1 MVTNV
6 KELKSVF
13 ISYSSKD
20 TEIVNEVVNML
31 EASGISYWKAPEMIP
46 AGSNYAKEIPR
57 VICECDIFLLIISED
72 SQRSIWVE
80 KEIDFAI
87 NNRKVI
93 VPLKLTEG
101 KLTDMFSFYLN
112 NVQMVNY
119 NGNLKKALKV
129 LRTRIETLLPK
140 ENLKGNTRNIA
151 DGRENSNV
159 REDKNGEEIAN
170 SKENSDNRVIT
181 NSRENL
187 YDRKIANGREIANNR
202 EIANSN
208 NRELDDNNETASD
221 RNSKNIGSRENSDTD
236 IAASENKEEN
246 SEIERANRD
255 NIRRSKINAFNY
267 NPQPEFCRKCNGK
280 LKEIAKGVYK
290 CMNCGM
296 ENYDYFQTVR
306 NYLEKAGPCS
316 IIMIE
321 KATKVPRASID
332 YFIKNEMLE
341 IPKNSDIRLRC
352 KRCGAPIRSGY
363 LCDVCKKSDGR

>member
-31 EASGISYWKAPEMIP
+31 ETSGISYWKAPEMIP

-57 VICECDIFLLIISED
+57 VICECNIFLLIISED
-72 SQRSIWVE
+72 SQHSIWVE

-112 NVQMVNY
+112 NIQMVNY

-129 LRTRIETLLPK
+129 LRTRIETLLSK
-140 ENLKGNTRNIA
+140 ESLKDNTRNITY
-151 DGRENSNV
+151 G
-159 REDKNGEEIAN
+159 
-170 SKENSDNRVIT
+170 
-181 NSRENL
+181 
-187 YDRKIANGREIANNR
+187 R

-208 NRELDDNNETASD
+208 NRELDDNNETTSN
-221 RNSKNIGSRENSDTD
+221 RNMENTGNGENSDKDIEGPENREEHPEMEKTD
-236 IAASENKEEN
+236 RE
-246 SEIERANRD
+246 
-255 NIRRSKINAFNY
+255 NIRRSKIKAFDY
-267 NPQPEFCRKCNGK
+267 NPQPEFCRKCNGR

-290 CMNCGM
+290 CTNCGM

-332 YFIKNEMLE
+332 YFIKQEMLE
-341 IPKNSDIRLRC
+341 IPKNSDVRLRC
-352 KRCGAPIRSGY
+352 KMCGAPIRSGY
-363 LCDVCKKSDGR
+363 LCDVCKKIDGR

>member
-31 EASGISYWKAPEMIP
+31 ETSGISYWKAPEMIP

-57 VICECDIFLLIISED
+57 VICECNIFLLIISED
-72 SQRSIWVE
+72 SQHSIWVE

-112 NVQMVNY
+112 NIQMVNY

-140 ENLKGNTRNIA
+140 ESLKDNTRNIA
-151 DGRENSNV
+151 EG
-159 REDKNGEEIAN
+159 
-170 SKENSDNRVIT
+170 
-181 NSRENL
+181 
-187 YDRKIANGREIANNR
+187 R

-208 NRELDDNNETASD
+208 NRELDDNNETTSN
-221 RNSKNIGSRENSDTD
+221 RNIENTGNGENSDKDIEGAENREEHPEMEKTD
-236 IAASENKEEN
+236 REK
-246 SEIERANRD
+246 
-255 NIRRSKINAFNY
+255 IRRSKIKAFGY

-290 CMNCGM
+290 CTNCGM

-332 YFIKNEMLE
+332 YFIKQEMLE
-341 IPKNSDIRLRC
+341 IPKNSDVRLRC
-352 KRCGAPIRSGY
+352 KMCGAPIRSGY
-363 LCDVCKKSDGR
+363 LCDVCKKIDGR

>member
-31 EASGISYWKAPEMIP
+31 ETSGISYWKAPEMIP

-140 ENLKGNTRNIA
+140 ESLKGNTRNIA
-151 DGRENSNV
+151 DGRENS
-159 REDKNGEEIAN
+159 DKEIAD
-170 SKENSDNRVIT
+170 S
-181 NSRENL
+181 
-187 YDRKIANGREIANNR
+187 
-202 EIANSN
+202 
-208 NRELDDNNETASD
+208 ET
-221 RNSKNIGSRENSDTD
+221 
-236 IAASENKEEN
+236 KEEH
-246 SEIERANRD
+246 SEIEKTNRD

-290 CMNCGM
+290 CTNCGM

-332 YFIKNEMLE
+332 YFIKKEMLE
-341 IPKNSDIRLRC
+341 IPKNSDIRLKC

>member
-31 EASGISYWKAPEMIP
+31 ETSGISYWKAPEMIP

-57 VICECDIFLLIISED
+57 VICECNIFLLIISED
-72 SQRSIWVE
+72 SQHSIWVE

-112 NVQMVNY
+112 NIQMVNY

-129 LRTRIETLLPK
+129 LRTRIETLLSK
-140 ENLKGNTRNIA
+140 ESLKDNTRNITY
-151 DGRENSNV
+151 G
-159 REDKNGEEIAN
+159 
-170 SKENSDNRVIT
+170 
-181 NSRENL
+181 
-187 YDRKIANGREIANNR
+187 R

-208 NRELDDNNETASD
+208 NRELDDNNETTS
-221 RNSKNIGSRENSDTD
+221 NINMENTGNGENSDKDIEGPENREEHPEMEKTD
-236 IAASENKEEN
+236 RE
-246 SEIERANRD
+246 
-255 NIRRSKINAFNY
+255 NIRRSKIKAFDY
-267 NPQPEFCRKCNGK
+267 NPQPEFCRKCNGR

-290 CMNCGM
+290 CTNCGM

-332 YFIKNEMLE
+332 YFIKQEMLE

-352 KRCGAPIRSGY
+352 KMCGAPIRSGY
-363 LCDVCKKSDGR
+363 LCDVCKKIDGR

>member
-31 EASGISYWKAPEMIP
+31 ETSGISYWKAPEMIP

-57 VICECDIFLLIISED
+57 VICECNIFLLIISED
-72 SQRSIWVE
+72 SQHSIWVE

-112 NVQMVNY
+112 NIQMVNY

-129 LRTRIETLLPK
+129 LRTRIETLLSK
-140 ENLKGNTRNIA
+140 ESLKDNTRNITY
-151 DGRENSNV
+151 G
-159 REDKNGEEIAN
+159 
-170 SKENSDNRVIT
+170 
-181 NSRENL
+181 
-187 YDRKIANGREIANNR
+187 R

-208 NRELDDNNETASD
+208 NRELDDNNETTSN
-221 RNSKNIGSRENSDTD
+221 RNIENTGNGENSDKDIEGPENREEHPEMEKTD
-236 IAASENKEEN
+236 RE
-246 SEIERANRD
+246 
-255 NIRRSKINAFNY
+255 NIRRSKIKAFDY
-267 NPQPEFCRKCNGK
+267 NPQPEFCRKCNGR

-290 CMNCGM
+290 CTNCGM

-332 YFIKNEMLE
+332 YFIKQEMLE
-341 IPKNSDIRLRC
+341 IPKNSDVRLRC

-363 LCDVCKKSDGR
+363 LCDVCKKIDGR

>member
-31 EASGISYWKAPEMIP
+31 ETSGISYWKAPEMIP

-72 SQRSIWVE
+72 SQHSIWVE

-140 ENLKGNTRNIA
+140 ESLKDNAGNIA
-151 DGRENSNV
+151 DG
-159 REDKNGEEIAN
+159 
-170 SKENSDNRVIT
+170 
-181 NSRENL
+181 
-187 YDRKIANGREIANNR
+187 R

-208 NRELDDNNETASD
+208 NRELDDNNETTSN
-221 RNSKNIGSRENSDTD
+221 RNIENTDDRENSDKE
-236 IAASENKEEN
+236 IADSENKEEHTEN
-246 SEIERANRD
+246 EKANRD
-255 NIRRSKINAFNY
+255 NIKRSKINAFNY

-290 CMNCGM
+290 CTNCGM

-332 YFIKNEMLE
+332 YFIKKEMLE

-363 LCDVCKKSDGR
+363 LCDVCKKADSR

>member
-31 EASGISYWKAPEMIP
+31 ETSGISYWKAPEMIP

-57 VICECDIFLLIISED
+57 VICECNIFLLIISED
-72 SQRSIWVE
+72 SQHSIWVE

-112 NVQMVNY
+112 NIQMVNY

-129 LRTRIETLLPK
+129 LRTRIETLLSK
-140 ENLKGNTRNIA
+140 ESLKDNTRNITY
-151 DGRENSNV
+151 G
-159 REDKNGEEIAN
+159 
-170 SKENSDNRVIT
+170 
-181 NSRENL
+181 
-187 YDRKIANGREIANNR
+187 R

-208 NRELDDNNETASD
+208 NRELDDNNETTSN
-221 RNSKNIGSRENSDTD
+221 RNMENTGNGENSDKDIEGQENREEHPEMEKTD
-236 IAASENKEEN
+236 RE
-246 SEIERANRD
+246 
-255 NIRRSKINAFNY
+255 NIRRSKIKAFDY
-267 NPQPEFCRKCNGK
+267 NPQPEFCRKCNGR

-290 CMNCGM
+290 CTNCGM

-332 YFIKNEMLE
+332 YFIKQEMLE
-341 IPKNSDIRLRC
+341 IPKNSDVRLRC
-352 KRCGAPIRSGY
+352 KMCGAPIRSGY
-363 LCDVCKKSDGR
+363 LCDVCKKIDGR

>member
-31 EASGISYWKAPEMIP
+31 ETSGISYWKAPEMIP

-57 VICECDIFLLIISED
+57 VICECNIFLLIISED
-72 SQRSIWVE
+72 SQHSIWVE

-112 NVQMVNY
+112 NIQMVNY

-129 LRTRIETLLPK
+129 LRTRIETLLSK
-140 ENLKGNTRNIA
+140 ESLKDNTRNITY
-151 DGRENSNV
+151 G
-159 REDKNGEEIAN
+159 
-170 SKENSDNRVIT
+170 
-181 NSRENL
+181 
-187 YDRKIANGREIANNR
+187 R

-208 NRELDDNNETASD
+208 NRELDDNNETTSN
-221 RNSKNIGSRENSDTD
+221 RNIENTGNGENSDKDIEGPENREEPPEMEKTD
-236 IAASENKEEN
+236 RE
-246 SEIERANRD
+246 
-255 NIRRSKINAFNY
+255 NIRRSKIKAFDY
-267 NPQPEFCRKCNGK
+267 NPQPEFCRKCNGR

-290 CMNCGM
+290 CTNCGM

-332 YFIKNEMLE
+332 YFIKQEMLE

-352 KRCGAPIRSGY
+352 KMCGAPIRSGY
-363 LCDVCKKSDGR
+363 LCDVCKKIDGR

>member
-31 EASGISYWKAPEMIP
+31 ETSGISYWKAPEMIP

-57 VICECDIFLLIISED
+57 VICECNIFLLIISED
-72 SQRSIWVE
+72 SQHSIWVE

-112 NVQMVNY
+112 NIQMVNY

-129 LRTRIETLLPK
+129 LRTRIETLLSK
-140 ENLKGNTRNIA
+140 ESLKDNTRNITY
-151 DGRENSNV
+151 G
-159 REDKNGEEIAN
+159 
-170 SKENSDNRVIT
+170 
-181 NSRENL
+181 
-187 YDRKIANGREIANNR
+187 R

-208 NRELDDNNETASD
+208 NRELDDNNETTSN
-221 RNSKNIGSRENSDTD
+221 RNIENTGNGKNSDKDIEGPENREEHPEMEKTD
-236 IAASENKEEN
+236 RE
-246 SEIERANRD
+246 
-255 NIRRSKINAFNY
+255 NIRRSKIKAFDY
-267 NPQPEFCRKCNGK
+267 NPQPEFCRKCNGR

-290 CMNCGM
+290 CTNCGM

-332 YFIKNEMLE
+332 YFIKQEMLE

-352 KRCGAPIRSGY
+352 KMCGAPIRSGY
-363 LCDVCKKSDGR
+363 LCDVCKKIDGR

>member
-31 EASGISYWKAPEMIP
+31 ETSGISYWKAPEMIP

-57 VICECDIFLLIISED
+57 VICECNIFLLIISED
-72 SQRSIWVE
+72 SQHSIWVE

-112 NVQMVNY
+112 NIQMVNY

-129 LRTRIETLLPK
+129 LRTRIETLLSK
-140 ENLKGNTRNIA
+140 ESLKDNTRNITY
-151 DGRENSNV
+151 G
-159 REDKNGEEIAN
+159 
-170 SKENSDNRVIT
+170 
-181 NSRENL
+181 
-187 YDRKIANGREIANNR
+187 R

-208 NRELDDNNETASD
+208 NRELDDNNESTSN
-221 RNSKNIGSRENSDTD
+221 RNIENTGNGENSDKDIEGPENREEHPEMEKTD
-236 IAASENKEEN
+236 RE
-246 SEIERANRD
+246 
-255 NIRRSKINAFNY
+255 NIRRSKIKAFDY
-267 NPQPEFCRKCNGK
+267 NPQPEFCRKCNGR

-290 CMNCGM
+290 CTNCGM

-332 YFIKNEMLE
+332 YFIKQEMLE
-341 IPKNSDIRLRC
+341 IPKNSDVRLRC
-352 KRCGAPIRSGY
+352 KMCGAPIRSGY
-363 LCDVCKKSDGR
+363 LCDVCKKIDGR

>member
-31 EASGISYWKAPEMIP
+31 ETSGISYWKAPEMIP

-57 VICECDIFLLIISED
+57 VICECNIFLLIISED
-72 SQRSIWVE
+72 SQHSIWVE

-112 NVQMVNY
+112 NIQMVNY

-129 LRTRIETLLPK
+129 LRTRIETLLSK
-140 ENLKGNTRNIA
+140 ESLKDNTRNITY
-151 DGRENSNV
+151 G
-159 REDKNGEEIAN
+159 
-170 SKENSDNRVIT
+170 
-181 NSRENL
+181 
-187 YDRKIANGREIANNR
+187 R

-208 NRELDDNNETASD
+208 NRELDDNNETTSN
-221 RNSKNIGSRENSDTD
+221 RNIENTGNGENSDKDIEGPENREEPPEMEKTD
-236 IAASENKEEN
+236 RE
-246 SEIERANRD
+246 
-255 NIRRSKINAFNY
+255 NIRRSKIKAFDY
-267 NPQPEFCRKCNGK
+267 NPQPEFCRKCNGR

-290 CMNCGM
+290 CINCGM

-332 YFIKNEMLE
+332 YFIKQEMLE
-341 IPKNSDIRLRC
+341 IPKNSDVRLRC
-352 KRCGAPIRSGY
+352 KMCGAPIRSGY
-363 LCDVCKKSDGR
+363 LCDVCKKIDGR

>member
-31 EASGISYWKAPEMIP
+31 ETSGISYWKAPEMIP

-57 VICECDIFLLIISED
+57 VICECNIFLLIISED
-72 SQRSIWVE
+72 SQHSIWVE

-112 NVQMVNY
+112 NIQMVNY

-129 LRTRIETLLPK
+129 LRTRIETLLSK
-140 ENLKGNTRNIA
+140 ESLKDNTRNITY
-151 DGRENSNV
+151 G
-159 REDKNGEEIAN
+159 
-170 SKENSDNRVIT
+170 
-181 NSRENL
+181 
-187 YDRKIANGREIANNR
+187 R

-208 NRELDDNNETASD
+208 NRELDDNNETTSN
-221 RNSKNIGSRENSDTD
+221 RNIENTGNGENSDKDIEGPENREEHPEMEKTD
-236 IAASENKEEN
+236 RK
-246 SEIERANRD
+246 
-255 NIRRSKINAFNY
+255 NIRRSKIKAFDY
-267 NPQPEFCRKCNGK
+267 NPQPEFCRKCNGR

-290 CMNCGM
+290 CTNCGM

-332 YFIKNEMLE
+332 YFIKQEMLE
-341 IPKNSDIRLRC
+341 IPKNSDVRLRC
-352 KRCGAPIRSGY
+352 KMCGAPIRSGY
-363 LCDVCKKSDGR
+363 LCDVCKKIDGR

>member
-31 EASGISYWKAPEMIP
+31 ETSGISYWKAPEMIP

-57 VICECDIFLLIISED
+57 VICECNIFLLIISED
-72 SQRSIWVE
+72 SQHSIWVE

-112 NVQMVNY
+112 NIQMVNY

-129 LRTRIETLLPK
+129 LRTRIETLLSK
-140 ENLKGNTRNIA
+140 ESLKDNTRNITY
-151 DGRENSNV
+151 G
-159 REDKNGEEIAN
+159 
-170 SKENSDNRVIT
+170 
-181 NSRENL
+181 
-187 YDRKIANGREIANNR
+187 R

-208 NRELDDNNETASD
+208 NRELDDNNETTSN
-221 RNSKNIGSRENSDTD
+221 RNIENTGNGENSDKDIEEPENREEHPEMEKTD
-236 IAASENKEEN
+236 RE
-246 SEIERANRD
+246 
-255 NIRRSKINAFNY
+255 NIRRSKIKAFDY
-267 NPQPEFCRKCNGK
+267 NPQPEFCRKCNGR

-290 CMNCGM
+290 CTNCGM

-332 YFIKNEMLE
+332 YFIKQEMLE
-341 IPKNSDIRLRC
+341 IPKNSDVRLRC
-352 KRCGAPIRSGY
+352 KMCGAPIRSGY
-363 LCDVCKKSDGR
+363 LCDVCKKIDGR

>member
-31 EASGISYWKAPEMIP
+31 ETSGISYWKAPEMIP

-57 VICECDIFLLIISED
+57 VICECNIFLLIISED
-72 SQRSIWVE
+72 SQHSIWVE

-112 NVQMVNY
+112 NIQMVNY

-129 LRTRIETLLPK
+129 LRTRIETLLSK
-140 ENLKGNTRNIA
+140 ESLKDNTRNITY
-151 DGRENSNV
+151 G
-159 REDKNGEEIAN
+159 
-170 SKENSDNRVIT
+170 
-181 NSRENL
+181 
-187 YDRKIANGREIANNR
+187 R

-208 NRELDDNNETASD
+208 NRELDDNNETTSNRNIENTGNGEDSD
-221 RNSKNIGSRENSDTD
+221 KDIEGPENREEHPEMEKTD
-236 IAASENKEEN
+236 RE
-246 SEIERANRD
+246 
-255 NIRRSKINAFNY
+255 NIRRSKIKAFDY
-267 NPQPEFCRKCNGK
+267 NPQPEFCRKCNGR

-290 CMNCGM
+290 CTNCGM

-332 YFIKNEMLE
+332 YFIKQEMLE

-363 LCDVCKKSDGR
+363 LCDVCKKIDGR

>member
-31 EASGISYWKAPEMIP
+31 ETSGISYWKAPEMIP

-57 VICECDIFLLIISED
+57 VICECNIFLLIISED
-72 SQRSIWVE
+72 SQHSIWVE

-112 NVQMVNY
+112 NIQMVNY

-129 LRTRIETLLPK
+129 LRTRIEMLLSK
-140 ENLKGNTRNIA
+140 ESLKDNTRNITY
-151 DGRENSNV
+151 G
-159 REDKNGEEIAN
+159 
-170 SKENSDNRVIT
+170 
-181 NSRENL
+181 
-187 YDRKIANGREIANNR
+187 R

-208 NRELDDNNETASD
+208 NRELDDNNETTSN
-221 RNSKNIGSRENSDTD
+221 RNIENTGNGENSDKDIEGQENREEHPEMEKTD
-236 IAASENKEEN
+236 RE
-246 SEIERANRD
+246 
-255 NIRRSKINAFNY
+255 NIRRSKIKAFDY
-267 NPQPEFCRKCNGK
+267 NPQPEFCRKCNGR

-290 CMNCGM
+290 CTNCGM

-332 YFIKNEMLE
+332 YFIKQEMLE
-341 IPKNSDIRLRC
+341 IPKNSDVRLRC

-363 LCDVCKKSDGR
+363 LCDVCKKIDGR

>member
-31 EASGISYWKAPEMIP
+31 ETSGISYWKAPEMIP

-57 VICECDIFLLIISED
+57 VICECNIFLLIISED
-72 SQRSIWVE
+72 SQHSIWVE

-112 NVQMVNY
+112 NIQMVNY

-129 LRTRIETLLPK
+129 LRTRIETLLSK
-140 ENLKGNTRNIA
+140 ESLKDNTRNITY
-151 DGRENSNV
+151 G
-159 REDKNGEEIAN
+159 
-170 SKENSDNRVIT
+170 
-181 NSRENL
+181 
-187 YDRKIANGREIANNR
+187 R

-208 NRELDDNNETASD
+208 NRELDDNNETTSN
-221 RNSKNIGSRENSDTD
+221 RNIENTGNGENSDKDIEGPENREEHPEMEKTD
-236 IAASENKEEN
+236 RE
-246 SEIERANRD
+246 
-255 NIRRSKINAFNY
+255 NIRHSKIKAFDY
-267 NPQPEFCRKCNGK
+267 NPQPEFCRKCNGR

-290 CMNCGM
+290 CTNCGM

-332 YFIKNEMLE
+332 YFIKQEMLE
-341 IPKNSDIRLRC
+341 IPKNSDVRLRC
-352 KRCGAPIRSGY
+352 KMCGAPIRSGY
-363 LCDVCKKSDGR
+363 LCDVCKKIDGR

>member
-31 EASGISYWKAPEMIP
+31 ETSGISYWKAPEMIP

-57 VICECDIFLLIISED
+57 VICECNIFLLIISED
-72 SQRSIWVE
+72 SQHSIWVE

-112 NVQMVNY
+112 NIQMVNY

-129 LRTRIETLLPK
+129 LRTRIETLLSK
-140 ENLKGNTRNIA
+140 ESLKDNTRNITY
-151 DGRENSNV
+151 G
-159 REDKNGEEIAN
+159 
-170 SKENSDNRVIT
+170 
-181 NSRENL
+181 
-187 YDRKIANGREIANNR
+187 R

-208 NRELDDNNETASD
+208 NRELDDNNESTSN
-221 RNSKNIGSRENSDTD
+221 RNIENTGNGENSDKDIEGQENREEHPEMEKTD
-236 IAASENKEEN
+236 RE
-246 SEIERANRD
+246 
-255 NIRRSKINAFNY
+255 NIRRSKIKAFDY
-267 NPQPEFCRKCNGK
+267 NPQPEFCRKCNGR

-290 CMNCGM
+290 CTNCGM

-332 YFIKNEMLE
+332 YFIKQEMLE
-341 IPKNSDIRLRC
+341 IPKNSDVRLRC
-352 KRCGAPIRSGY
+352 KMCGAPIRSGY
-363 LCDVCKKSDGR
+363 LCDVCKKIDGR

>member
-140 ENLKGNTRNIA
+140 EKLKGNTRNIA
-151 DGRENSNV
+151 DSRENSDS
-159 REDKNGEEIAN
+159 REDKNGEEI
-170 SKENSDNRVIT
+170 T
-181 NSRENL
+181 
-187 YDRKIANGREIANNR
+187 NGREIANNR

-208 NRELDDNNETASD
+208 NLELDDNRETASN
-221 RNSKNIGSRENSDTD
+221 RNSENTGSRENSDKD
-236 IAASENKEEN
+236 IAESENKEEN
-246 SEIERANRD
+246 SGIEKTNRD

>member
-31 EASGISYWKAPEMIP
+31 ETSGISYWKAPEMIP

-57 VICECDIFLLIISED
+57 VICECNIFLLIISED
-72 SQRSIWVE
+72 SQHSIWVE

-112 NVQMVNY
+112 NIQMVNY

-140 ENLKGNTRNIA
+140 ESLKDNTRNIA
-151 DGRENSNV
+151 DGRE
-159 REDKNGEEIAN
+159 
-170 SKENSDNRVIT
+170 T
-181 NSRENL
+181 
-187 YDRKIANGREIANNR
+187 
-202 EIANSN
+202 ANSN
-208 NRELDDNNETASD
+208 NRELDDNNETTSN
-221 RNSKNIGSRENSDTD
+221 RNIENTGNGENSDKDIEGAENREEHPEMEKTD
-236 IAASENKEEN
+236 RE
-246 SEIERANRD
+246 
-255 NIRRSKINAFNY
+255 NIRRSKIKAFDY

-290 CMNCGM
+290 CTNCGM

-332 YFIKNEMLE
+332 YFIKQEMLE
-341 IPKNSDIRLRC
+341 IPKNSDVRLRC
-352 KRCGAPIRSGY
+352 KMCGAPIRSGY
-363 LCDVCKKSDGR
+363 LCDVCKKIDGR

>member
-31 EASGISYWKAPEMIP
+31 ETSGISYWKAPEMIP

-57 VICECDIFLLIISED
+57 VICECNIFLLIISED
-72 SQRSIWVE
+72 SQHSIWVE

-112 NVQMVNY
+112 NIQMVNY

-129 LRTRIETLLPK
+129 LRTRIETLLSK
-140 ENLKGNTRNIA
+140 ESLKDNTRNITY
-151 DGRENSNV
+151 G
-159 REDKNGEEIAN
+159 
-170 SKENSDNRVIT
+170 
-181 NSRENL
+181 
-187 YDRKIANGREIANNR
+187 R

-208 NRELDDNNETASD
+208 NRELDDNNESTSN
-221 RNSKNIGSRENSDTD
+221 RNIENTGNGENSDKDIEGQENREEHPEMEKTD
-236 IAASENKEEN
+236 RE
-246 SEIERANRD
+246 
-255 NIRRSKINAFNY
+255 NIRRSKIKAFDY
-267 NPQPEFCRKCNGK
+267 NPQPEFCRKCNGR

-290 CMNCGM
+290 CTNCGM

-332 YFIKNEMLE
+332 YFIKQEMLE
-341 IPKNSDIRLRC
+341 IPKNSDVRLRC

-363 LCDVCKKSDGR
+363 LCDVCKKIDGR

>member
-31 EASGISYWKAPEMIP
+31 ETSGISYWKAPEMIP

-57 VICECDIFLLIISED
+57 VICECNIFLLIISED
-72 SQRSIWVE
+72 SQHSIWVE

-112 NVQMVNY
+112 NIQMVNY

-129 LRTRIETLLPK
+129 LRTRIETLLSK
-140 ENLKGNTRNIA
+140 ESLKDNTRNITY
-151 DGRENSNV
+151 G
-159 REDKNGEEIAN
+159 
-170 SKENSDNRVIT
+170 
-181 NSRENL
+181 
-187 YDRKIANGREIANNR
+187 R

-208 NRELDDNNETASD
+208 NRELDDNNETTSN
-221 RNSKNIGSRENSDTD
+221 RNIENTGNGENSDKDIEGPENREEHPEMEKTD
-236 IAASENKEEN
+236 RE
-246 SEIERANRD
+246 
-255 NIRRSKINAFNY
+255 NIRRSKIKAFDY
-267 NPQPEFCRKCNGK
+267 NPQPEFCRKCNGR

-290 CMNCGM
+290 CTNCGM

-332 YFIKNEMLE
+332 YFIKQEMLE

-352 KRCGAPIRSGY
+352 KMCVHLSEVDIYVMFAR
-363 LCDVCKKSDGR
+363 K

>member
-31 EASGISYWKAPEMIP
+31 ETSGISYWKAPEMIP

-57 VICECDIFLLIISED
+57 VICECNIFLLIISED
-72 SQRSIWVE
+72 SQHSIWVE

-112 NVQMVNY
+112 NIQMVNY

-129 LRTRIETLLPK
+129 LRTRIETLLSK
-140 ENLKGNTRNIA
+140 ESLKDNTRNITY
-151 DGRENSNV
+151 G
-159 REDKNGEEIAN
+159 
-170 SKENSDNRVIT
+170 
-181 NSRENL
+181 
-187 YDRKIANGREIANNR
+187 R

-208 NRELDDNNETASD
+208 NRELDDNNETTSN
-221 RNSKNIGSRENSDTD
+221 RNIENTGNGENSDKDIEGPENREEHPEMEKTD
-236 IAASENKEEN
+236 RE
-246 SEIERANRD
+246 
-255 NIRRSKINAFNY
+255 NIRRSKIKAFDY
-267 NPQPEFCRKCNGK
+267 NPQPEFCRKCNGR

-290 CMNCGM
+290 CTNCGM

-332 YFIKNEMLE
+332 YFIKQEMLE

-352 KRCGAPIRSGY
+352 KMCGAPIRSGY
-363 LCDVCKKSDGR
+363 LCDVCKKIDGR

>member
-31 EASGISYWKAPEMIP
+31 ETSGISYWKAPEMIP

-57 VICECDIFLLIISED
+57 VICECNIFLLIISED
-72 SQRSIWVE
+72 SQHSIWVE

-112 NVQMVNY
+112 NIQMVNY

-129 LRTRIETLLPK
+129 LRTRIEMLLSK
-140 ENLKGNTRNIA
+140 ESLKDNTRNITY
-151 DGRENSNV
+151 G
-159 REDKNGEEIAN
+159 
-170 SKENSDNRVIT
+170 
-181 NSRENL
+181 
-187 YDRKIANGREIANNR
+187 R

-208 NRELDDNNETASD
+208 NRELDDNNETTSN
-221 RNSKNIGSRENSDTD
+221 RNIENTGNGENSDKDIEGPENREEHPEMEKTD
-236 IAASENKEEN
+236 RE
-246 SEIERANRD
+246 
-255 NIRRSKINAFNY
+255 NIRRSKIKAFDY
-267 NPQPEFCRKCNGK
+267 NPQPEFCRKCNGR

-290 CMNCGM
+290 CTNCGM

-332 YFIKNEMLE
+332 YFIKQEMLE

-352 KRCGAPIRSGY
+352 KMCGAPIRSGY
-363 LCDVCKKSDGR
+363 LCDVCKKIDGR

>member
-140 ENLKGNTRNIA
+140 ESLKGNTRNIA
-151 DGRENSNV
+151 GGRENSNA
-159 REDKNGEEIAN
+159 REDENGEEIAN

-181 NSRENL
+181 NSRENT
-187 YDRKIANGREIANNR
+187 DARVNSDKDIADSE
-202 EIANSN
+202 
-208 NRELDDNNETASD
+208 
-221 RNSKNIGSRENSDTD
+221 SREES
-236 IAASENKEEN
+236 
-246 SEIERANRD
+246 SEIEKANRD
-255 NIRRSKINAFNY
+255 NIRRSKIKAFNY

-290 CMNCGM
+290 CTNCGM

-341 IPKNSDIRLRC
+341 IPKNSDVRLRC

-363 LCDVCKKSDGR
+363 LCDVCKKLDGR

>member
-31 EASGISYWKAPEMIP
+31 ETSGISYWKAPEMIP

-57 VICECDIFLLIISED
+57 VICECNIFLLIISED
-72 SQRSIWVE
+72 SQHSIWVE

-112 NVQMVNY
+112 NIQMVNY

-129 LRTRIETLLPK
+129 LRTRIEMLLLK
-140 ENLKGNTRNIA
+140 ESLKDNTRNITY
-151 DGRENSNV
+151 G
-159 REDKNGEEIAN
+159 
-170 SKENSDNRVIT
+170 
-181 NSRENL
+181 
-187 YDRKIANGREIANNR
+187 R

-208 NRELDDNNETASD
+208 NRELDDNNETTSN
-221 RNSKNIGSRENSDTD
+221 RNIENTGNGENSDKDIEGPENREEHPEMEKTD
-236 IAASENKEEN
+236 RE
-246 SEIERANRD
+246 
-255 NIRRSKINAFNY
+255 NIRRSKIKAFDY
-267 NPQPEFCRKCNGK
+267 NPQPEFCRKCNGR

-290 CMNCGM
+290 CTNCGM

-332 YFIKNEMLE
+332 YFIKQEMLE

-352 KRCGAPIRSGY
+352 KMCGAPIRSGY
-363 LCDVCKKSDGR
+363 LCDVCKKIDGR

>member
-31 EASGISYWKAPEMIP
+31 ETSGISYWKAPEMIP

-57 VICECDIFLLIISED
+57 VICECNIFLLIISED
-72 SQRSIWVE
+72 SQHSIWVE

-112 NVQMVNY
+112 NIQMVNY

-129 LRTRIETLLPK
+129 LRTRIETLLSK
-140 ENLKGNTRNIA
+140 ESLKDNTRNITY
-151 DGRENSNV
+151 G
-159 REDKNGEEIAN
+159 
-170 SKENSDNRVIT
+170 
-181 NSRENL
+181 
-187 YDRKIANGREIANNR
+187 R

-208 NRELDDNNETASD
+208 NRELDDNNETTSN
-221 RNSKNIGSRENSDTD
+221 RNIENTGNGENSDKDIEGPENREEHPEMEKTD
-236 IAASENKEEN
+236 RE
-246 SEIERANRD
+246 
-255 NIRRSKINAFNY
+255 NIRRSKIKAFDY
-267 NPQPEFCRKCNGK
+267 NPQPEFCRKCNGR

-290 CMNCGM
+290 CTNCGM

-332 YFIKNEMLE
+332 YFIKQEMLE
-341 IPKNSDIRLRC
+341 IPKNSDVRLRC
-352 KRCGAPIRSGY
+352 KMCGAPIRSGY
-363 LCDVCKKSDGR
+363 LCDVCKKIDGR

>member
-1 MVTNV
+1 MVTNM

-31 EASGISYWKAPEMIP
+31 ETSGISYWKAPEMIP

-57 VICECDIFLLIISED
+57 VICECNIFLLIISED

-112 NVQMVNY
+112 NIQMVNY
-119 NGNLKKALKV
+119 NGNLKKTLRV
-129 LRTRIETLLPK
+129 LRTRIETLLSK
-140 ENLKGNTRNIA
+140 ESLKDNTRNIA
-151 DGRENSNV
+151 YG
-159 REDKNGEEIAN
+159 
-170 SKENSDNRVIT
+170 
-181 NSRENL
+181 
-187 YDRKIANGREIANNR
+187 R

-208 NRELDDNNETASD
+208 NRELDDNNETTSN
-221 RNSKNIGSRENSDTD
+221 RNIENIGNGENSDKDNEGAENREEHPEMEKTD
-236 IAASENKEEN
+236 RE
-246 SEIERANRD
+246 
-255 NIRRSKINAFNY
+255 NIRRSKIKAFSY

-290 CMNCGM
+290 CTNCGM

-332 YFIKNEMLE
+332 YFIKQEMLE
-341 IPKNSDIRLRC
+341 IPKNSDVRLRC
-352 KRCGAPIRSGY
+352 KMCGAPIRSGY
-363 LCDVCKKSDGR
+363 LCDVCKKIDGR

>member
-31 EASGISYWKAPEMIP
+31 ETSGISYWKAPEMIP

-57 VICECDIFLLIISED
+57 VICECNIFLLIISED
-72 SQRSIWVE
+72 SQHSIWVE

-112 NVQMVNY
+112 NIQMVNY

-129 LRTRIETLLPK
+129 LRTRIETLLSK
-140 ENLKGNTRNIA
+140 ESLKDNTRNITY
-151 DGRENSNV
+151 G
-159 REDKNGEEIAN
+159 
-170 SKENSDNRVIT
+170 
-181 NSRENL
+181 
-187 YDRKIANGREIANNR
+187 R

-208 NRELDDNNETASD
+208 NRELDDNNETTSN
-221 RNSKNIGSRENSDTD
+221 RNMENTGNGENSDKDIEGPENREEHPEMEKTD
-236 IAASENKEEN
+236 RK
-246 SEIERANRD
+246 
-255 NIRRSKINAFNY
+255 NIRQSKIKAFDY
-267 NPQPEFCRKCNGK
+267 NPQPEFCRKCNGR

-290 CMNCGM
+290 CTNCGM

-332 YFIKNEMLE
+332 YFIKQEMLE
-341 IPKNSDIRLRC
+341 IPKNSDVRLRC
-352 KRCGAPIRSGY
+352 KMCGAPIRSGY
-363 LCDVCKKSDGR
+363 LCDVCKKIDGR

>member
-31 EASGISYWKAPEMIP
+31 ETSGISYWKAPEMIP

-57 VICECDIFLLIISED
+57 VICECNIFLLIISED
-72 SQRSIWVE
+72 SQHSIWVE

-112 NVQMVNY
+112 NIQMVNY

-129 LRTRIETLLPK
+129 LRTRIETLLSK
-140 ENLKGNTRNIA
+140 ESLKDNTRNITY
-151 DGRENSNV
+151 G
-159 REDKNGEEIAN
+159 
-170 SKENSDNRVIT
+170 
-181 NSRENL
+181 
-187 YDRKIANGREIANNR
+187 R

-208 NRELDDNNETASD
+208 NRELDDNNETTSN
-221 RNSKNIGSRENSDTD
+221 RNIENTGNGENSDKDIEGPENREEHPEMEKTD
-236 IAASENKEEN
+236 RE
-246 SEIERANRD
+246 
-255 NIRRSKINAFNY
+255 NIRRSKIKAFDY
-267 NPQPEFCRKCNGK
+267 NPQPEFCRKCNGR

-290 CMNCGM
+290 CINCGM

-332 YFIKNEMLE
+332 YFIKQEMLE
-341 IPKNSDIRLRC
+341 IPKNSDVRLRC
-352 KRCGAPIRSGY
+352 KMCGAPIRSGY
-363 LCDVCKKSDGR
+363 LCDVCKKIDGR

>member
-31 EASGISYWKAPEMIP
+31 ETSGISYWKAPEMIP

-57 VICECDIFLLIISED
+57 VICECNIFLLIISED
-72 SQRSIWVE
+72 SQHSIWVE

-112 NVQMVNY
+112 NIQMVNY

-129 LRTRIETLLPK
+129 LRTRIETLLSK
-140 ENLKGNTRNIA
+140 ESLKDNTRNITY
-151 DGRENSNV
+151 G
-159 REDKNGEEIAN
+159 
-170 SKENSDNRVIT
+170 
-181 NSRENL
+181 
-187 YDRKIANGREIANNR
+187 R

-208 NRELDDNNETASD
+208 NRELDDNNESTSN
-221 RNSKNIGSRENSDTD
+221 RNIENTGNGENSDKDIEGPENREEHPEMEKTD
-236 IAASENKEEN
+236 RE
-246 SEIERANRD
+246 
-255 NIRRSKINAFNY
+255 NIRRSKIKAFDY
-267 NPQPEFCRKCNGK
+267 NPQPEFCRKCNGR

-290 CMNCGM
+290 CTNCGM

-332 YFIKNEMLE
+332 YFIKQEMLE

-363 LCDVCKKSDGR
+363 LCDVCKKIDGR

>member
-31 EASGISYWKAPEMIP
+31 ETSGISYWKAPEMIP

-57 VICECDIFLLIISED
+57 VICECNIFLLIISED
-72 SQRSIWVE
+72 SQHSIWVE

-112 NVQMVNY
+112 NIQMVNY

-129 LRTRIETLLPK
+129 LRTRIETLLSK
-140 ENLKGNTRNIA
+140 ESLKDNTRNITY
-151 DGRENSNV
+151 G
-159 REDKNGEEIAN
+159 
-170 SKENSDNRVIT
+170 
-181 NSRENL
+181 
-187 YDRKIANGREIANNR
+187 R

-208 NRELDDNNETASD
+208 NRELDDNNETTSN
-221 RNSKNIGSRENSDTD
+221 RNIENTGNGENSDKDIEGPENREEHPEMEKTD
-236 IAASENKEEN
+236 RE
-246 SEIERANRD
+246 
-255 NIRRSKINAFNY
+255 NIRRSKIKAFDY
-267 NPQPEFCRKCNGK
+267 NPQPEFCRKCNGR

-290 CMNCGM
+290 CTNCGM

-332 YFIKNEMLE
+332 YFIKQEMLE
-341 IPKNSDIRLRC
+341 IPKNSDVRLRC
-352 KRCGAPIRSGY
+352 KMCGAPIRSGY
-363 LCDVCKKSDGR
+363 LCDVCKKMDGR

>member
-31 EASGISYWKAPEMIP
+31 ETSGISYWKAPEMIP

-72 SQRSIWVE
+72 SQHSIWVE

-140 ENLKGNTRNIA
+140 ESLKGNTRNIA
-151 DGRENSNV
+151 DSRENSDS
-159 REDKNGEEIAN
+159 REDENGEEIAN

-181 NSRENL
+181 NSRENK
-187 YDRKIANGREIANNR
+187 DARVNSDED
-202 EIANSN
+202 IANS
-208 NRELDDNNETASD
+208 ET
-221 RNSKNIGSRENSDTD
+221 
-236 IAASENKEEN
+236 EEES
-246 SEIERANRD
+246 SEIEKANRD
-255 NIRRSKINAFNY
+255 NIRRSKIKAFNY

-290 CMNCGM
+290 CTNCGM

-341 IPKNSDIRLRC
+341 IPKNSDVRLRC

-363 LCDVCKKSDGR
+363 LCDVCKKLDGR